1 MKNDY
6 ILSNPISAFL
16 DKPKED
22 FTREDLIKVIK
33 EKQIERITFHYTAL
47 DGKLKELKI
56 PIPAKIN
63 AEIVLSEGER
73 VDGSSLFKGLIDSG
87 LSDLYIVPVYKS
99 AFFNPFYSG
108 SLDFVCR
115 YLNGNGEP
123 APYAPDNIL
132 GNAHRLLKKNTGL
145 DLFALGEIEF
155 YLFYNDETKMYMP
168 RRQKAYHIS
177 APYSKTGTV
186 LAEMLKTLTQ
196 IVGAVKY
203 AHNEVGFID
212 KIESNF
218 KELNG
223 KTGEQLEIE
232 LLATPVDE
240 TADNIVLAKWLIRNI
255 AYKNGLLATFA
266 PKLEDGDAGN
276 GMHVHMKLFKDGKNV
291 MVNGEGVLTEYARR
305 LIGGLCR
312 YSNTLTA
319 FGNTVSSSYLRLV
332 PDQEAPTKI
341 CWSDSNRS
349 SMIRVPLGWSKIKNL
364 AACVNPGLNSE
375 PLKIESMQTV
385 EIRTPD
391 GSANAHLLLAALTL
405 AAEWGLTNDK
415 SLSLA
420 EKLYVKGNIFK
431 DKSLFKDLP
440 VLPATCSASADILQ
454 LKRAEYERENI
465 FTPSIIDFTI
475 DSLKSEKDAD
485 LHKKLAKLKGASREK
500 FINKL
505 IQKDIHKN

>member
-1 MKNDY
+1 M
-6 ILSNPISAFL
+6 
-16 DKPKED
+16 
-22 FTREDLIKVIK
+22 
-33 EKQIERITFHYTAL
+33 
-47 DGKLKELKI
+47 
-56 PIPAKIN
+56 
-63 AEIVLSEGER
+63 
-73 VDGSSLFKGLIDSG
+73 
-87 LSDLYIVPVYKS
+87 
-99 AFFNPFYSG
+99 
-108 SLDFVCR
+108 
-115 YLNGNGEP
+115 
-123 APYAPDNIL
+123 
-132 GNAHRLLKKNTGL
+132 
-145 DLFALGEIEF
+145 
-155 YLFYNDETKMYMP
+155 
-168 RRQKAYHIS
+168 
-177 APYSKTGTV
+177 
-186 LAEMLKTLTQ
+186 
-196 IVGAVKY
+196 
-203 AHNEVGFID
+203 
-212 KIESNF
+212 
-218 KELNG
+218 NG

-405 AAEWGLTNDK
+405 AAEW
-415 SLSLA
+415 
-420 EKLYVKGNIFK
+420 
-431 DKSLFKDLP
+431 
-440 VLPATCSASADILQ
+440 
-454 LKRAEYERENI
+454 
-465 FTPSIIDFTI
+465 
-475 DSLKSEKDAD
+475 
-485 LHKKLAKLKGASREK
+485 
-500 FINKL
+500 
-505 IQKDIHKN
+505 